1 MLKILNVLVVLF
13 FISSSAVAQSDS
25 LAVADTPESVFTKQ
39 EADSL
44 YDKGLYAEAADAY
57 EAIIANNGVSADLY
71 YNLGNAYYK
80 LDEIARSILNYER
93 ALLLNQGD
101 EDIRANLALARG
113 KTVDKVTPPSEMFFV
128 SWWRDFANMVSVDTW
143 AVVAVVSFV
152 LLLLGVAAY
161 LFVEQIIVRKIG
173 FYSAALFLLLT
184 IVFNLAA
191 MFQRDSIMNRTT
203 AIIMQPVVSVKS
215 SPNDAGTDLFLI
227 HTGSKVEILDDTM
240 TDWAKIKLEEGKEG
254 WVQTDVMAI
263 I

>member
-13 FISSSAVAQSDS
+13 FVSSSAVAQSDS
-25 LAVADTPESVFTKQ
+25 LAVTDTPESVLTKQ

-191 MFQRDSIMNRTT
+191 TFQRDSIMNRTT

>member
-1 MLKILNVLVVLF
+1 MLKILNVLVVLLF
-13 FISSSAVAQSDS
+13 VSSSAVAQSDS
-25 LAVADTPESVFTKQ
+25 LAVAVTSESVMTKQ

-44 YDKGLYAEAADAY
+44 YDKGLYAEAAKAY
-57 EAIIANNGVSADLY
+57 EDIISNNGVSADLY

-80 LDEIARSILNYER
+80 LADLARSILNYER
-93 ALLLNQGD
+93 ALLLDQGD
-101 EDIRANLALARG
+101 EDIRSNLALARG
-113 KTVDKVTPPSEMFFV
+113 KTTDKVTPPSEMFFV

-152 LLLLGVAAY
+152 FMLLGIAVY
-161 LFVEQIIVRKIG
+161 LFMEQIVIRKNG
-173 FYSAALFLLLT
+173 FYGAVLFQQIT
-184 IVFNLAA
+184 VVFNLAA

-203 AIIMQPVVSVKS
+203 AVIMQPVVSVKS

-240 TDWAKIKLEEGKEG
+240 SDWTKIKLEEGKEG
-254 WVQTDVMAI
+254 WVQTDVMEI

>member
-1 MLKILNVLVVLF
+1 MLKIFNVLVVLF
-13 FISSSAVAQSDS
+13 FVSSSAVAQSDS
-25 LAVADTPESVFTKQ
+25 LAVTDTPESVLTKQ

-191 MFQRDSIMNRTT
+191 TFQRDSIMNRTT

>member
-13 FISSSAVAQSDS
+13 FVSSSAVAQSDS
-25 LAVADTPESVFTKQ
+25 LAVADTPESVLTKQ

-57 EAIIANNGVSADLY
+57 EAIIASNGVSADLY

-227 HTGSKVEILDDTM
+227 HTGSKVEILDGTM

>member
-1 MLKILNVLVVLF
+1 MLKIFNVLVVLF
-13 FISSSAVAQSDS
+13 FVSSSAVSQSDS
-25 LAVADTPESVFTKQ
+25 LAVTDTPESVLTKQ

-80 LDEIARSILNYER
+80 LDEIARSILNYEK

>member
-13 FISSSAVAQSDS
+13 FVSSSAVAQSDS
-25 LAVADTPESVFTKQ
+25 LAVTDTPESVLTKQ

-128 SWWRDFANMVSVDTW
+128 SWWRDFANIVSVDTW

-152 LLLLGVAAY
+152 LLLLGVAVY

-191 MFQRDSIMNRTT
+191 TFQRDSIMNRTT

>member
-1 MLKILNVLVVLF
+1 MLKIFNVLVALVAVC
-13 FISSSAVAQSDS
+13 SSAVAQSDS
-25 LAVADTPESVFTKQ
+25 LAVADAPERVMTKQ

-57 EAIIANNGVSADLY
+57 ETIIANSGVSADLY

-80 LDEIARSILNYER
+80 LDEISLSILNYER

-101 EDIRANLALARG
+101 ADIRANLALARG
-113 KTVDKVTPPSEMFFV
+113 KTTDKVTPPSEMFFV

-143 AVVAVVSFV
+143 AVVAVVTFV
-152 LLLLGVAAY
+152 LMLLGIAAY
-161 LFVEQIIVRKIG
+161 LFMEQIAVRKIG
-173 FYSAALFLLLT
+173 FYGAVLFLLLT
-184 IVFNLAA
+184 VVFNLAA

-203 AIIMQPVVSVKS
+203 AIIMHPVVSVKS

-240 TDWAKIKLEEGKEG
+240 TDWTKIKLEEGKEG
-254 WVQTDVMAI
+254 WVHTDVMEVI
-263 I
+263 

>member
-13 FISSSAVAQSDS
+13 FVSSSAVAQSDS
-25 LAVADTPESVFTKQ
+25 LAVTDTPESVLTKQ

-128 SWWRDFANMVSVDTW
+128 SWWRDFANIVSVDTW

-152 LLLLGVAAY
+152 LLLLGVAVY

>member
-1 MLKILNVLVVLF
+1 MLKIFNVLVVLF
-13 FISSSAVAQSDS
+13 FVSSSAVAQSDS
-25 LAVADTPESVFTKQ
+25 LAVADTPESVLTKQ

-240 TDWAKIKLEEGKEG
+240 TDWTKIKLEEGKEG

>member
-1 MLKILNVLVVLF
+1 MLKIFNVLVVLF
-13 FISSSAVAQSDS
+13 FVSSSAVAQSDS
-25 LAVADTPESVFTKQ
+25 LAVADTPESVLTKQ

-203 AIIMQPVVSVKS
+203 AIILQPVVSVKS

>member
-13 FISSSAVAQSDS
+13 FVSSSAVAQSDS
-25 LAVADTPESVFTKQ
+25 LAVADTTESVLTKQ

-57 EAIIANNGVSADLY
+57 EAIIASNGVSADLY

>member
-1 MLKILNVLVVLF
+1 MLKIFNVLVVLF
-13 FISSSAVAQSDS
+13 FVSSSAVVQSDS
-25 LAVADTPESVFTKQ
+25 LAVTDTPESVLTKQ

-57 EAIIANNGVSADLY
+57 EAIIASNGVSADLY

-191 MFQRDSIMNRTT
+191 TFQRDSIMNRTT

-227 HTGSKVEILDDTM
+227 HTGAKVEILDDTM

>member
-13 FISSSAVAQSDS
+13 FVSSSAVAQSDS
-25 LAVADTPESVFTKQ
+25 LAVADTPESVLTKQ

-57 EAIIANNGVSADLY
+57 EAIIASNGVSADLY

-184 IVFNLAA
+184 VVFNLAA

>member
-13 FISSSAVAQSDS
+13 FVSSSAVAQSDS
-25 LAVADTPESVFTKQ
+25 LAVTDTPESVLTKQ

-57 EAIIANNGVSADLY
+57 EAIIASNGVSADLY

-184 IVFNLAA
+184 IVFNLSA
-191 MFQRDSIMNRTT
+191 MFQRESIMNRTT

>member
-1 MLKILNVLVVLF
+1 MLKIFNVLVVLF
-13 FISSSAVAQSDS
+13 FVSSSAVAQSDS
-25 LAVADTPESVFTKQ
+25 LAVADTPESVLTKQ

>member
-1 MLKILNVLVVLF
+1 MLKIFNVLVVLF
-13 FISSSAVAQSDS
+13 FVSSSAVAQSDS
-25 LAVADTPESVFTKQ
+25 LAVADTPESVLTKQ

-152 LLLLGVAAY
+152 LLLLGVATY

>member
-1 MLKILNVLVVLF
+1 MLKIFNVLVVLF
-13 FISSSAVAQSDS
+13 FVSSSAVAQSDS
-25 LAVADTPESVFTKQ
+25 LAVTDTPESVLTKQ

-44 YDKGLYAEAADAY
+44 YDKGLYAEAADTY

>member
-1 MLKILNVLVVLF
+1 MLKIFNVLVVLF
-13 FISSSAVAQSDS
+13 FVSSSAVAQSDS
-25 LAVADTPESVFTKQ
+25 LAVADTPESVLTKQ

-57 EAIIANNGVSADLY
+57 EVIIANNGVSADLY

>member
-13 FISSSAVAQSDS
+13 FVSSSAVAQSDS
-25 LAVADTPESVFTKQ
+25 LAVTDTPESVLTKP

-184 IVFNLAA
+184 VVFNLAA

>member
-13 FISSSAVAQSDS
+13 FVSSSAVAQSDS
-25 LAVADTPESVFTKQ
+25 LAVADTPESVLTKQ